1 MYINL
6 LVGFGYFVVTLLI
19 LINFGLLMAMDEE
32 APLVVEISK
41 NENSIVNHE
50 KDVYIL
56 SSAFL
61 LIFLAYGAA
70 QNLESTINTEGNLGT
85 ISLGILYLSFMFCS
99 IFASLVV
106 RKLGSK
112 NALILGTTGYWLFVA
127 ANLMPNWYTMV
138 PASLYL
144 GFAASII
151 WVGQG
156 TYLTSAA
163 RSHAND
169 HILNEAVIIG
179 KFNGVFWGMFASHQF
194 VGNLITLALMRDEE
208 GGSTSGTTVLF
219 LVFVCTVTLGAVLM
233 CFLSKRAGKEEA
245 RQQDSSASS
254 VSSVATLLKSI
265 ITLLQDIRMLLII
278 PLIAYSGL
286 QQAFVWAEFTK
297 YIVQPTMGESG
308 VGGAMA
314 VYGVFDAICS
324 LVAGHFTFGLSSI
337 SIIVSGGA
345 LVQGAVLVWIL
356 LAHSVTAGALGIL
369 YPLLVAAL
377 WGIGDGVLNTQ
388 LSALLGILF
397 KDDLE
402 GAFAQLKL
410 WQSFAIAIVFFL
422 APYISLQTMVVIMF
436 VALCFSALGFLFL
449 TLKVERAFSY
459 RAA

>member
-1 MYINL
+1 
-6 LVGFGYFVVTLLI
+6 
-19 LINFGLLMAMDEE
+19 
-32 APLVVEISK
+32 
-41 NENSIVNHE
+41 
-50 KDVYIL
+50 
-56 SSAFL
+56 
-61 LIFLAYGAA
+61 
-70 QNLESTINTEGNLGT
+70 
-85 ISLGILYLSFMFCS
+85 
-99 IFASLVV
+99 
-106 RKLGSK
+106 
-112 NALILGTTGYWLFVA
+112 
-127 ANLMPNWYTMV
+127 MV

-156 TYLTSAA
+156 TYLTSTA

-169 HILNEAVIIG
+169 HTLNEAVIIG
-179 KFNGVFWGMFASHQF
+179 KFNGEFWGMFASHQF
-194 VGNLITLALMRDEE
+194 VGNLITLALMRDGE
-208 GGSTSGTTVLF
+208 GGSTSGTTALF
-219 LVFVCTVTLGAVLM
+219 LVFIGTITLGAVLM
-233 CFLSKRAGKEEA
+233 CFLSKRTGKEETGL
-245 RQQDSSASS
+245 QDSSASFF
-254 VSSVATLLKSI
+254 SSVVTLFKSI
-265 ITLLQDIRMLLII
+265 VTLLQDIRMLLVI

-297 YIVQPTMGESG
+297 YIVVPTMGESG

-314 VYGVFDAICS
+314 VYGIFDAVCS

-345 LVQGAVLVWIL
+345 LVQAAVLVWIL
-356 LAHSVTAGALGIL
+356 LTHSVTGGVLGIL

-422 APYISLQTMVVIMF
+422 GPYISLQTMLVIIKSI
-436 VALCFSALGFLFL
+436 LISSCL
-449 TLKVERAFSY
+449 R
-459 RAA
+459 RRQWDI